1 MFDQESNNFRNAAG
15 FYSPNADSSGGDQK
29 KEIRRQMNV
38 VPVTISQ
45 VLQAGDDGLKIG
57 DINVHLAT
65 IVGVVKSVEIS
76 STKITYVIQD
86 DTGSIN
92 ASIFIDTGDGNDA
105 SNQPVVENSYYRLVG
120 SIRMV
125 QGKPFL
131 MALKMMPLCE
141 LNELTT
147 HLLEVIH
154 TNVTAQQLLK
164 KKENLSIP
172 AVNNNTSLPNSL
184 MGASFDGRSANAMPG
199 YGAAG
204 GLMNGFTP
212 QQQLVYNAIQN
223 CMEGTGIHKSAIANS
238 IRGRVSPKEIENIL
252 EFLSNE
258 GHIYSTIDEEHF
270 KTTDSC

>member
-1 MFDQESNNFRNAAG
+1 MDDGNNFRNAAG
-15 FYSPNADSSGGDQK
+15 FYSASKTDSPSGDQNK
-29 KEIRRQMNV
+29 DARRQRNV

-45 VLQAGDDGLKIG
+45 ILQGGDDGLKIG
-57 DINVHLAT
+57 ETQVHLAT
-65 IVGVVKSVEIS
+65 LVGVVKSVEIS

-86 DTGSIN
+86 DTGSIS
-92 ASIFIDTGDGNDA
+92 ASIFIESGDGNDA
-105 SNQPVVENSYYRLVG
+105 SNQPVVENSYYRLIG

-125 QGKPFL
+125 HEKPFV
-131 MALKMMPLCE
+131 MVLKIMPLCE

-154 TNVTAQQLLK
+154 TTVKSEQLMK
-164 KKENLSIP
+164 KKESDTFHNT
-172 AVNNNTSLPNSL
+172 NNTALPNSL
-184 MGASFDGRSANAMPG
+184 MGASFDNRNSNAMPG
-199 YGAAG
+199 YGATG

-212 QQQLVYNAIQN
+212 QQQLVYSAIQT
-223 CMEGTGIHKSAIANS
+223 CIEGTGIHKSAIANS